1 MSSAVGLGGPAAM
14 KDRLLAGLV
23 RSIGILPFRWAGRFG
38 ALVGRVLYR
47 FDGREV
53 RNARVNLA
61 LCFPAVNEIERERM
75 VQRNLAET
83 GRTLAEMLRIWVGP
97 RLDLTELV
105 DENGFVEAGR
115 ALLARGRGLIFA
127 LPHLGNWELIGDS
140 TMRITP
146 ITALYRPPRLRFMDS
161 IMRAGRAR
169 TGVEPVPIDR
179 QGLKELHAALQRG
192 EGIAILPDQVPK
204 SLGASGVL
212 APFFGHP
219 AMTMTLISRLA
230 RKHGAPVM
238 FCCAVYDPATGR
250 HRMHYFEGEAAI
262 ASASPEAAAAALNR
276 GVERCVRKFPT
287 AYQWTYRRFQIPGS
301 REPNPY
307 RGGRRSPRRSR

>member
-1 MSSAVGLGGPAAM
+1 M

-23 RSIGILPFRWAGRFG
+23 RLFGFLPFAWAGRLG
-38 ALVGRVLYR
+38 AFFGRVLYR

-61 LCFPAVNEIERERM
+61 LCFPAMSETERER
-75 VQRNLAET
+75 VVERNLAET

-97 RLDLTELV
+97 RLDLTTLV
-105 DENGFVEAGR
+105 DESGFIEAGR
-115 ALLARGRGLIFA
+115 ALLARGHGVIFA

-140 TMRITP
+140 IMHITP
-146 ITALYRPPRLRFMDS
+146 VTALYRPPRLSFMDP

-192 EGIAILPDQVPK
+192 EGVVILPDQVPK

-230 RKHGAPVM
+230 RKHRSPVM
-238 FCCAVYDPATGR
+238 FCFAVYDPAIGR
-250 HRMHYFEGEAAI
+250 HRIHHFEGEAAI
-262 ASASPEAAAAALNR
+262 AAASPEAAAAALNR
-276 GVERCVRKFPT
+276 GVERCVRRFP
-287 AYQWTYRRFQIPGS
+287 ASYQWTYRRFQIPGS

-307 RGGRRSPRRSR
+307 RGGRRPPRHSR